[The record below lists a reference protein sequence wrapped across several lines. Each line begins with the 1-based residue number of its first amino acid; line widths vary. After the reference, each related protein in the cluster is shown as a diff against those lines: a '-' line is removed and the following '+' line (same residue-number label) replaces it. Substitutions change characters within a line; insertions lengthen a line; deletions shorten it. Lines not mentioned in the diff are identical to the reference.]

1 MKLRSRSWNRDAG
14 SGAWCLDLGLR
25 IPRVWIGVLI
35 LRKVS
40 DDGDED
46 S

>member
-1 MKLRSRSWNRDAG
+1 MKLRSRSWKSDAG
-14 SGAWCLDLGLR
+14 SGVWCWEVGLR
-25 IPRVWIGVLI
+25 LSRDWIGVLI